1 MLAQVVEGV
10 NGPDHENKAF
20 LPGFKCPESLKAT
33 SDMAA
38 AIEGAEII
46 LMVIPTPFV
55 GATLGQLLPR
65 TPDPA
70 GCQCH
75 LKLKMQPATHT
86 M

>member
-1 MLAQVVEGV
+1 MQVVEGI

-38 AIEGAEII
+38 AIASAEII

-55 GATLGQLLPR
+55 AATLGEVLPSM
-65 TPDPA
+65 PLA
-70 GCQCH
+70 
-75 LKLKMQPATHT
+75 LHT
-86 M
+86 LHEQVRIV